1 MQEIKKK
8 KRAVALFVIVLIC
21 LCGWW
26 AVRKEGFFLDEIY
39 SYGLANSSYVPFL
52 SWLHGG
58 EQVANGKL
66 PEAVFTQSEF
76 LNYVAPQGSTRFDY
90 ASVYYNQTQ
99 DVHPPLFYFLLH
111 TVCSLFPGSFT
122 KWTGLGMNFVL
133 LGGTLAALYAL
144 GMELF
149 ADWKKALFVCALY
162 AFNREMISNVTMVRM
177 YMLMTLMTI
186 LLALLVAKS
195 LRRPSVP

>member
-1 MQEIKKK
+1 MQETKKK

-21 LCGWW
+21 LCSWW

-99 DVHPPLFYFLLH
+99 DRRCSTFCCTRCAHYFR
-111 TVCSLFPGSFT
+111 
-122 KWTGLGMNFVL
+122 
-133 LGGTLAALYAL
+133 AALQN
-144 GMELF
+144 GRV
-149 ADWKKALFVCALY
+149 WG
-162 AFNREMISNVTMVRM
+162 
-177 YMLMTLMTI
+177 
-186 LLALLVAKS
+186 
-195 LRRPSVP
+195 

>member
-1 MQEIKKK
+1 MQETKKK

-21 LCGWW
+21 LCSWW

-76 LNYVAPQGSTRFDY
+76 LNYVAPQESTRFDY

-99 DVHPPLFYFLLH
+99 DVHPPLFYFCCTRCAH
-111 TVCSLFPGSFT
+111 YFR
-122 KWTGLGMNFVL
+122 
-133 LGGTLAALYAL
+133 AALQN
-144 GMELF
+144 GRV
-149 ADWKKALFVCALY
+149 WG
-162 AFNREMISNVTMVRM
+162 
-177 YMLMTLMTI
+177 
-186 LLALLVAKS
+186 
-195 LRRPSVP
+195 

>member
-1 MQEIKKK
+1 MQETKKK

-39 SYGLANSSYVPFL
+39 SYGLSNSSYVPFL

-149 ADWKKALFVCALY
+149 ADWKKSIVRLCIVCRGAV
-162 AFNREMISNVTMVRM
+162 AVRDGRTGGVDHGPEHGNCVERCPTGR
-177 YMLMTLMTI
+177 L
-186 LLALLVAKS
+186 
-195 LRRPSVP
+195 

>member
-1 MQEIKKK
+1 MQEIKKT

-26 AVRKEGFFLDEIY
+26 AVRKEGLFLDEIY

-76 LNYVAPQGSTRFDY
+76 LNYVAPQEAHGSTMRRSTITRHRTFIRRCSTFCCTRC
-90 ASVYYNQTQ
+90 A
-99 DVHPPLFYFLLH
+99 HYFR
-111 TVCSLFPGSFT
+111 
-122 KWTGLGMNFVL
+122 
-133 LGGTLAALYAL
+133 AALQN
-144 GMELF
+144 GRV
-149 ADWKKALFVCALY
+149 WG
-162 AFNREMISNVTMVRM
+162 
-177 YMLMTLMTI
+177 
-186 LLALLVAKS
+186 
-195 LRRPSVP
+195 

>member
-1 MQEIKKK
+1 MAAERTKKRGKTETMQEIKKK
-8 KRAVALFVIVLIC
+8 KRAVALFMIVLIC

-99 DVHPPLFYFLLH
+99 DVH
-111 TVCSLFPGSFT
+111 SAA
-122 KWTGLGMNFVL
+122 VL
-133 LGGTLAALYAL
+133 LFAAHGVLIISGQLYRMDGSGDEFCAAGRHAGRGSLYAL

-162 AFNREMISNVTMVRM
+162 AFNRENDLECDDGAACICS
-177 YMLMTLMTI
+177 
-186 LLALLVAKS
+186 
-195 LRRPSVP
+195 

>member
-1 MQEIKKK
+1 MQETKKK

-76 LNYVAPQGSTRFDY
+76 LNYVAPREAHGSTMRR
-90 ASVYYNQTQ
+90 S
-99 DVHPPLFYFLLH
+99 
-111 TVCSLFPGSFT
+111 
-122 KWTGLGMNFVL
+122 
-133 LGGTLAALYAL
+133 
-144 GMELF
+144 
-149 ADWKKALFVCALY
+149 
-162 AFNREMISNVTMVRM
+162 
-177 YMLMTLMTI
+177 TI
-186 LLALLVAKS
+186 T
-195 LRRPSVP
+195 RRRTFIRRCFIFC

>member
-58 EQVANGKL
+58 EQVASGKL
-66 PEAVFTQSEF
+66 PEAVSE
-76 LNYVAPQGSTRFDY
+76 LCCPAGK
-90 ASVYYNQTQ
+90 
-99 DVHPPLFYFLLH
+99 H
-111 TVCSLFPGSFT
+111 TVRLCV
-122 KWTGLGMNFVL
+122 GLL
-133 LGGTLAALYAL
+133 
-144 GMELF
+144 
-149 ADWKKALFVCALY
+149 
-162 AFNREMISNVTMVRM
+162 
-177 YMLMTLMTI
+177 
-186 LLALLVAKS
+186 
-195 LRRPSVP
+195 